1 MFKIYK
7 DGVLQEFAIFAQAV
21 GHPIGFIYTALYDE
35 LSPLQLR
42 LDGSLYN
49 RNRYTALWSYVQ
61 KHPSLIK
68 TEQEWQEIAAQDD
81 GCCRFFS
88 SGDGSTTFRLPKY
101 PDSKILTDKTDYVI
115 QAYGYVSKDGALD
128 LDQFES
134 MINLAIEENNTTLN
148 SNIDT
153 AKSEVLNSV
162 AENYLKLSGGTV
174 TGNVTANKFITNT
187 GIEIY

>member
-1 MFKIYK
+1 MKIYK
-7 DGVLQEFAIFAQAV
+7 NGVLQEFAIFAQAV

-49 RNRYTALWSYVQ
+49 RNRYTALWSYAQ

-101 PDSKILTDKTDYVI
+101 PNSEILIDKTDYVI
-115 QAYGYVSKDGALD
+115 QTFGYITKEGALSSE
-128 LDQFES
+128 QFQT
-134 MINLAIEENNTTLN
+134 MIDTSIDEAEENINN
-148 SNIDT
+148 N
-153 AKSEVLNSV
+153 V
-162 AENYLKLSGGTV
+162 ASNYLKLTGGTL
-174 TGNVTANKFITNT
+174 TGDLTIPKLITET
-187 GIEIY
+187 GLEIY